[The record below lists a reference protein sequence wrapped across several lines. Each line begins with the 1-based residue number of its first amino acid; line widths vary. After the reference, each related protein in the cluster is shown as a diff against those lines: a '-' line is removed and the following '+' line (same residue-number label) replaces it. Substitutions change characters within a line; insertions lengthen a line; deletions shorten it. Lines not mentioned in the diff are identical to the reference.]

1 MPYLIGLIL
10 CLTCPLAAPLII
22 PTFMLLAVLQLI
34 CGTIDSAARA
44 AARRRLRARLAAE
57 LRERRAIEA
66 RAHERGAFLRAMYA
80 YARPP
85 GGTIIEPAMRLSDQR
100 ASIVGRIIA
109 YALVAALAAIIFGL
123 AR

>member
-10 CLTCPLAAPLII
+10 CITCPLAAPLII
-22 PTFMLLAVLQLI
+22 PTFVLLAVLQLI

-44 AARRRLRARLAAE
+44 AARRRLRERLAAE
-57 LRERRAIEA
+57 LRERHTIEA
-66 RAHERGAFLRAMYA
+66 RINERSAFLRMMYA

-85 GGTIIEPAMRLSDQR
+85 GGAIIEPAMRLTDQR
-100 ASIVGRIIA
+100 ASILGRIIA
-109 YALVAALAAIIFGL
+109 FVLVAALAAIIFGL